1 MLGCLWKQKKTLVIY
16 TSSLCGFCYK
26 AKSLLKRKNI
36 LFDEIN
42 IDIDYEKREEMIN
55 RSNGKTSV
63 PQIFFGD
70 HHIGGCDELYKLE
83 NENGLEILNK

>member
-1 MLGCLWKQKKTLVIY
+1 MKKVNKVIIY

-42 IDIDYEKREEMIN
+42 IDINYEKKREMIN

-70 HHIGGCDELYKLE
+70 QHLGGYDDLHRLDQE
-83 NENGLEILNK
+83 NRLEIFQ

>member
-1 MLGCLWKQKKTLVIY
+1 MKTTNSLVIY

-42 IDIDYEKREEMIN
+42 IDIEYEKREEMIN

>member
-1 MLGCLWKQKKTLVIY
+1 MNKVNKVVIY

-42 IDIDYEKREEMIN
+42 VDIYYEKKKEMIN
-55 RSNGKTSV
+55 RSNGRTSV
-63 PQIFFGD
+63 PQIF
-70 HHIGGCDELYKLE
+70 LMT
-83 NENGLEILNK
+83 NILVGAMNCINLIKKMDWRFFNK

>member
-1 MLGCLWKQKKTLVIY
+1 MKTVNPVIIY

-42 IDIDYEKREEMIN
+42 IDVDYKKRDEMIN

-70 HHIGGCDELYKLE
+70 HHLGGCDELFKLE
-83 NENGLEILNK
+83 YENGLEILNK

>member
-1 MLGCLWKQKKTLVIY
+1 MTKVNKVVIY

-42 IDIDYEKREEMIN
+42 VDINYEKKKEMID
-55 RSNGKTSV
+55 RSNGRTSV
-63 PQIFFGD
+63 PQIFFD
-70 HHIGGCDELYKLE
+70 NQHIGGCDELYKLDQ
-83 NENGLEILNK
+83 ENGLEIFQ

>member
-1 MLGCLWKQKKTLVIY
+1 MKTSNTLVIY

-42 IDIDYEKREEMIN
+42 IDIDYEKKEEMIN

>member
-1 MLGCLWKQKKTLVIY
+1 MKRTNTLVIY

-42 IDIDYEKREEMIN
+42 IDVNYEKREEMIN
-55 RSNGKTSV
+55 RSNGRTSV
-63 PQIFFGD
+63 PQIFLGD
-70 HHIGGCDELYKLE
+70 YHLGGCDELYKLE
-83 NENGLEILNK
+83 QENGLEILNK

>member
-1 MLGCLWKQKKTLVIY
+1 MKTVDTVVIY

-26 AKSLLKRKNI
+26 AKSLLEKKNI

-42 IDIDYEKREEMIN
+42 VDIDYEKRKEMIK

-70 HHIGGCDELYKLE
+70 KHLGGCDELYKFDQ
-83 NENGLEILNK
+83 ENGLEILNK

>member
-1 MLGCLWKQKKTLVIY
+1 MKTTNTLVIY

-42 IDIDYEKREEMIN
+42 IDIEYEKREEMIN

>member
-1 MLGCLWKQKKTLVIY
+1 MKTIKTVDIY

-42 IDIDYEKREEMIN
+42 VDINYEKKKEMIN
-55 RSNGKTSV
+55 RSNGRTSV

-70 HHIGGCDELYKLE
+70 QHLGGYDELYKLDQ
-83 NENGLEILNK
+83 ENGLEIFL

>member
-1 MLGCLWKQKKTLVIY
+1 MKTTNTLVIY

-70 HHIGGCDELYKLE
+70 HHIGGCDELYELE
-83 NENGLEILNK
+83 HENGLEILNK

>member
-1 MLGCLWKQKKTLVIY
+1 MKKVNKVIIY
-16 TSSLCGFCYK
+16 TSSLCGFCHK

-42 IDIDYEKREEMIN
+42 IDINHEKKIEMIN

-63 PQIFFGD
+63 PQIFFD
-70 HHIGGCDELYKLE
+70 NQHIGGCDELYILDQE
-83 NENGLEILNK
+83 NELEIFQ

>member
-1 MLGCLWKQKKTLVIY
+1 MKTVEALVIY

-42 IDIDYEKREEMIN
+42 VDINYEKKKEMIN
-55 RSNGKTSV
+55 RSNGRTSV
-63 PQIFFGD
+63 PQIFFD
-70 HHIGGCDELYKLE
+70 DQHIGGCDELYKLDQ
-83 NENGLEILNK
+83 ENGLEIFQ

>member
-1 MLGCLWKQKKTLVIY
+1 MKRIETVDIY

-42 IDIDYEKREEMIN
+42 IDINYEKKREMIN
-55 RSNGKTSV
+55 RSNGRTSV
-63 PQIFFGD
+63 PQIFFD
-70 HHIGGCDELYKLE
+70 DQHIGGCDELYILDQ
-83 NENGLEILNK
+83 ENGLEIFQ

>member
-1 MLGCLWKQKKTLVIY
+1 MKTTNTLVIY

-83 NENGLEILNK
+83 DENGLEILN

>member
-1 MLGCLWKQKKTLVIY
+1 MKTIETVDIY

-42 IDIDYEKREEMIN
+42 VDIKYDI
-55 RSNGKTSV
+55 
-63 PQIFFGD
+63 
-70 HHIGGCDELYKLE
+70 LE
-83 NENGLEILNK
+83 TIERCQCRLLKN

>member
-1 MLGCLWKQKKTLVIY
+1 MKTTNNVGIY